1 MFGLISFCFK
11 ILFAS
16 ILGASLNYR
25 PNEDKDNVDILET
38 SLICILSASILGL
51 TCQFSSNNEYLSM
64 AFGVLAVVILII
76 SISKNLMFKARIIWI
91 FSSIIGMIIGAGY
104 FFQASILCLLI
115 YFIIYN
121 NQVLLEYIQKE
132 SQDASDTV
140 ENISN

>member
-1 MFGLISFCFK
+1 MLGLISFGFK

-76 SISKNLMFKARIIWI
+76 SISKNLMFKARIVWI

>member
-1 MFGLISFCFK
+1 MLGLISFGFK